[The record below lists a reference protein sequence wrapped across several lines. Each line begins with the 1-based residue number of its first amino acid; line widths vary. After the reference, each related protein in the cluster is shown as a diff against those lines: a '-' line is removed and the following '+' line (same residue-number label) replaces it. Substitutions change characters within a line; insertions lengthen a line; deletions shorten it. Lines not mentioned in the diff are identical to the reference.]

1 MLEEG
6 SRTNKVRVLMTSSLQ
21 PRTQN
26 MTNVAQ
32 RNQEVP
38 QPSTQVR
45 DLHERNMLYFPMP
58 WFMWDVNCVGML
70 HQHVAYL
77 KEKTTKY
84 KASPRVN

>member
-21 PRTQN
+21 PRTEN
-26 MTNVAQ
+26 MTDVAQ

-38 QPSTQVR
+38 QPSTQVC

-58 WFMWDVNCVGML
+58 
-70 HQHVAYL
+70 
-77 KEKTTKY
+77 
-84 KASPRVN
+84 

>member
-21 PRTQN
+21 PHTQN

-32 RNQEVP
+32 RNREVP

-45 DLHERNMLYFPMP
+45 DLHERNMLYLPMP
-58 WFMWDVNCVGML
+58 
-70 HQHVAYL
+70 
-77 KEKTTKY
+77 
-84 KASPRVN
+84 